1 MKTFSTLPALLLLA
15 LTLVGNG
22 AHAAPAAP
30 VEAHKPAIRDCC
42 GGGGGYEPP
51 AGLNGWQ
58 PARRATLPLSS
69 DARIGGD
76 VPPAGSNGWQPAQ
89 RNTLPLSAAR

>member
-1 MKTFSTLPALLLLA
+1 MTKLSTLPHFALLA
-15 LTLVGNG
+15 LALLGNG
-22 AHAAPAAP
+22 AHAAPATPAD
-30 VEAHKPAIRDCC
+30 VQKPAIRDCC

-89 RNTLPLSAAR
+89 RAALPTSGQR